1 MKIIP
6 DSLSLLPKAFL
17 FAAGSAALVFAVPA
31 VADDD
36 DDVIKDYRL
45 SSGTETVD
53 SDESKSYSTSQPGYG
68 SYEAGIL
75 IGCSSDDYV
84 DGFET
89 DDGVTFGAFI
99 GYFGA
104 YYDEYELWGY
114 SYIFGLSGDAE
125 FVNNGTVTFVE
136 NRDYASKDD
145 DDGAHYLAETTGIV
159 ILSDNASFTNNGTV
173 EVDGEIQLFLT
184 DSASFTNNGT
194 GCSFESIYL
203 TDSASFTNNGTVSN
217 EFCLH
222 DNASF
227 TNNGTITVVSWVDL
241 DGNTSFTNNGTIVD
255 SLYVEV
261 YNDYEGY
268 HVYYDDPEFLPEG
281 SATVENN
288 GTIGSVYLTVEVES
302 YFYDDDE
309 TVTELLSSAKD
320 WVEEGHLSFINRGTV
335 TGSVSASSFVSVTLV
350 QGSSIGGDLTLGKSA
365 HVRVDIE
372 HDYDDYYDYAGAYVA
387 GEDELNIVL
396 NANGGS
402 SALIAGDLVLYT
414 PTTLNVSLSDD
425 SDDDSVSSMLYEVQ
439 LYDGELVL
447 ESQTLYSYSSESDDE
462 DEGTET
468 TGSLTATS
476 GTFSSDGTT
485 YTWALD
491 TDSGTITVFSGA
503 LEQYLFVED
512 DDDYVTYDFEVKID
526 DDGNV
531 TTSYTNKKSYRSKDV
546 IEIGSNTY
554 AVFDLSFD
562 SFAGTISG
570 SGELHSSS
578 DVDFSGDISD
588 FTGTLFI
595 DDETFTVESDATL
608 GSSARIVVAGTLEI
622 TSSRTIRNATSGS
635 GTILVSSGKVSFA
648 TGSTG
653 VATLSIAE
661 GAKLSGG
668 VTLTHDSSATLVLA
682 GTLSLDASAQETVSA
697 SDSLNVE
704 IASTASLD
712 LSGVESV
719 LRSGNS
725 ATIFTAGDTGA
736 LTLTFESGD
745 IESFL
750 LTSDELSEI
759 ADETAV
765 IYSTSGNAVSL
776 TLAGSLFTASGLH
789 DGLSEIAAAIVSNLT
804 YSDVEPGLY
813 SEDDYLWLSGAD
825 RSNPLV
831 SALLSGNSARVSE
844 IIETASPLS
853 YAAMIAVPVAAF
865 EDDIH
870 SILAR
875 TSLRRFEK
883 FDRDEQHMQF
893 YVQAQY
899 MDVEND
905 DADDTPT
912 FDYDLTGM
920 LAGADYR
927 ADRTLTVGVAVAAS
941 FGDADV
947 HHDGGKIEI
956 DNYRVIAYV
965 SKLVVDRIALDFG
978 AQLGYTDYDVKRKTV
993 FGDVDG
999 ETDGRTV
1006 GAFINAGTI
1015 LVISSDAHL
1024 YAEPFVGVNVLHTA
1038 VNDFSESGSGGL
1050 FKVDDFDETTI
1061 AASVGCN
1068 FSWMFDVAGTKSR
1081 LGFGVA
1087 YTHEFVDD
1095 VDIDSSLLAGDGT
1108 EYEVEADMLSGD
1120 RFSFSP
1126 TLDIGLTDSLGLYAG
1141 YTFSLSTDSTTAHYV
1156 NVGLRATF

>member
-6 DSLSLLPKAFL
+6 DSLSLLPRAFL
-17 FAAGSAALVFAVPA
+17 FAAGSAALVFAVPV

-36 DDVIKDYRL
+36 DDVIENYRL
-45 SSGTETVD
+45 SSGTGTVG

-99 GYFGA
+99 DFFDA
-104 YYDEYELWGY
+104 YYDEYGLWAY

-136 NRDYASKDD
+136 NWDYASKDD
-145 DDGAHYLAETTGIV
+145 DDGAHYWADTTGIV

-173 EVDGEIQLFLT
+173 EADYEIPLFIT

-194 GCSFESIYL
+194 DCSFGSIYL
-203 TDSASFTNNGTVSN
+203 TDSASFTNNGTMSN
-217 EFCLH
+217 EFNLH

-227 TNNGTITVVSWVDL
+227 TNNGTMNYISGVDL
-241 DGNTSFTNNGTIVD
+241 DGNTSFTNNGTID
-255 SLYVEV
+255 SLYAEV

-268 HVYYDDPEFLPEG
+268 HAYYDDPEFLPEG

-288 GTIGSVYLTVEVES
+288 GTIGSVYLSVEVES
-302 YFYDDDE
+302 YFYDDDQ
-309 TVTELLSSAKD
+309 TVTELLASAKD

-335 TGSVSASSFVSVTLV
+335 TGDVSASSFVSVTLV
-350 QGSSIGGDLTLGKSA
+350 QGSSIGGNLTLGECTY
-365 HVRVDIE
+365 VCVDIE
-372 HDYDDYYDYAGAYVA
+372 PDDDDDYYDSASASVA

-396 NANGGS
+396 DASGGS
-402 SALIAGDLVLYT
+402 TALIAGDLVLYT

-447 ESQTLYSYSSESDDE
+447 ESQTLYSFESDDE
-462 DEGTET
+462 EEYTET

-503 LEQYLFVED
+503 LEQYFVIED
-512 DDDYVTYDFEVKID
+512 DDDYVTYDFDVEID
-526 DDGNV
+526 DDGSV
-531 TTSYTNKKSYRSKDV
+531 TASYTNKKSYRSKDV

-608 GSSARIVVAGTLEI
+608 GSSARIVVAGTLDI
-622 TSSRTIRNATSGS
+622 ASSRTIRNATSGS

-653 VATLSIAE
+653 VATLSIAD

-668 VTLTHDSSATLVLA
+668 VTLTHDDSATLVLA

-725 ATIFTAGDTGA
+725 VTIFTAGDTGA

-776 TLAGSLFTASGLH
+776 TLAGSLFTVSGLH
-789 DGLSEIAAAIVSNLT
+789 DGLSEIATAIVSSLT
-804 YSDVEPGLY
+804 YSNVEPGLY
-813 SEDDYLWLSGAD
+813 SEGDYLWLSGAD
-825 RSNPLV
+825 SSNPLV

-865 EDDIH
+865 QDDIH

-883 FDRDEQHMQF
+883 FDRDEQHIQF

-927 ADRTLTVGVAVAAS
+927 ADRTLAVGVAVAAS

-978 AQLGYTDYDVKRKTV
+978 AQLGYTDYKVKRKTV

-999 ETDGRTV
+999 DTDGRTV

-1095 VDIDSSLLAGDGT
+1095 VDIDSSLLGGDGT